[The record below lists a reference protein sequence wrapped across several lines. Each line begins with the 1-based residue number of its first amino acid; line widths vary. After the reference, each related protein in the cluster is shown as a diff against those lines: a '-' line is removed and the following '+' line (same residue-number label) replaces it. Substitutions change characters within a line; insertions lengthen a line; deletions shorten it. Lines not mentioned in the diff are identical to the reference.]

1 MCEQTGIR
9 MTEQAPR
16 PHDGPAHHH
25 PTTPLLRLSHTPIL
39 PSSHTPILPS
49 SHTLTPLHLPL
60 FLLLFL
66 AGSLSH
72 AHCFKY
78 ARCLRAAE
86 PIKIDGKL
94 DEWDGSEAISIDHTM
109 VSYGAKPKD
118 DRDASYKLHT
128 LWDDKGLHFAATVRD
143 ESIVAQHA
151 GDKIYE
157 NDCLEIALDL
167 KHDSWE
173 GSYGDDDYQFV
184 FSVPLNRVTGPMKHI
199 FRNPTAVDPE
209 APDVELAYERFQGG
223 YLFEISIPWRTLG
236 LDEPPASGTVMGFQN
251 DLRDRD
257 RDGSAAGLCWLP
269 FFDPTASPLQFGH
282 LILVEDKGQDIAP
295 LVAQFAREATRSR
308 GLRSGEAEEDDNEV
322 LVTVGEPTEHHLA
335 LGFGWNVQF
344 YDGHLPS
351 WSETDWEAFLALLK
365 WSRPAWVRYG
375 LNLGQWEPVND
386 DDDPDHFEWGNF
398 RFDSPLMKH
407 HVRMLDFFEA
417 NGIDVMVCNW
427 YVGDPASGANW
438 LAEQKGLVTVP
449 SGHHYYLDAPR
460 SDDEFVESIAALVHF
475 LKEEK
480 QYSCVK
486 FVSLWNEPDGS
497 WTYNSPKAKYPNTFW
512 PLYAKLDAKLKEM
525 GLRNRVGLAGPDT
538 ATGTYRHTLNIE
550 KYLETYEAPLD
561 LICDHDYSAFFDHHR
576 PRGSTT
582 TARAVKQYSSFLG
595 RLRKVCK
602 KLGREV
608 PPFAITEYGN
618 HGNASGPVEG
628 DFEVFKGTLA
638 VHEFALRCLP
648 AGVDGF
654 LRWEF
659 KPYGKSWQ
667 NFGALTKLETGYRF
681 APYPPVFYPHALL
694 TRYSR
699 KGAKILSV
707 DVKGGKDEHGSPR
720 VNAAAILMEPANVAP
735 ALRDGEP
742 AAAHEDNKELPG
754 AHLTLWLTN
763 SGQKPKQVALN
774 LGPYKAH
781 PLPLTG
787 LLYDATCGHRYLA
800 LETKETDR
808 GLSCTLPP
816 RSVAVLTTLE
826 KPDSPELKLPLE
838 LSPKL
843 KEPTYHAFDVGG
855 FRRVVTLFS
864 FEEPVEWDVWRSSPG
879 KSGFSETKG
888 EAVHGDQSCLLSY
901 DFVSTKTLGR
911 EEHLVATTPV
921 NLDAMPLEVSLHIR
935 GDGAGHVI
943 TFLFVDEQGETFECP
958 KRVTVS
964 WKGWKKV
971 SVSLAGMPRDY
982 TCWGSASDG
991 VLDFPLRGFGLI
1003 LREAEKKYVGNG
1015 TILLDDVRILA
1026 KPILGEP

>member
-1 MCEQTGIR
+1 MEHWTLAMEGQMRTGAMSR
-9 MTEQAPR
+9 ARQC
-16 PHDGPAHHH
+16 DDPAYR
-25 PTTPLLRLSHTPIL
+25 PTTPSPPPSVPHTP
-39 PSSHTPILPS
+39 
-49 SHTLTPLHLPL
+49 TPLRRHL
-60 FLLLFL
+60 FLLLAL
-66 AGSLSH
+66 IGSLSH

-78 ARCLRAAE
+78 ARSFRASD
-86 PIKIDGKL
+86 PIEVDGKL
-94 DEWDGSEAISIDHTM
+94 DEWEGEEAITVDHTM
-109 VSYGAKPKD
+109 VSYGAKPKS
-118 DRDASYKLHT
+118 DRDASYKLYS
-128 LWDDKGLHFAATVRD
+128 LWDEKGLHFAAAVRD

-151 GDKIYE
+151 GNKIYE
-157 NDCLEIALDL
+157 NDCIEIALDV

-199 FRNPTAVDPE
+199 FRNPTSVDPE
-209 APDVELAYERFQGG
+209 APDVKLAYERFHGG
-223 YLFEISIPWRTLG
+223 YLFEVSIPWSTVG
-236 LDEPPASGTVMGFQN
+236 LDKPPAPGTVMGFQN

-282 LILVEDKGQDIAP
+282 LVLVEDKGQDIAP
-295 LVAQFAREATRSR
+295 LVAQFAKEATRSR
-308 GLRSGEAEEDDNEV
+308 ELRAGAADEDDNEV
-322 LVTVGEPTEHHLA
+322 TVTIGGPTERRLA

-344 YDGHLPS
+344 YDGRLPS
-351 WSETDWEAFLALLK
+351 WSERDWEAFLALLK

-375 LNLGQWEPVND
+375 LNLGQWEPAND
-386 DDDPDHFEWGNF
+386 DDDPDHFEWKNF
-398 RFDSPLMKH
+398 KFDSPLMKH
-407 HVRMLDFFEA
+407 HVRMFDFFEA

-427 YVGDPASGANW
+427 YVGDPASGVDW

-449 SGHHYYLDAPR
+449 SGHNYYLDAPR
-460 SDDEFVESIAALVHF
+460 NDAEFVESIAALVHF
-475 LKEEK
+475 LKEERN
-480 QYSCVK
+480 YSCVK
-486 FVSLWNEPDGS
+486 FVSLWNEPDGG

-512 PLYAKLDAKLKEM
+512 PLYAKLDARLKKM
-525 GLRNRVGLAGPDT
+525 GLRDRIGLAGPDT
-538 ATGTYRHTLNIE
+538 ATGTYRHTLKIE
-550 KYLETYEAPLD
+550 KHLETYEAPLD

-576 PRGSTT
+576 PKGSTT
-582 TARAVKQYSSFLG
+582 IARAVRQYSDFLE
-595 RLRKVCK
+595 RLRKTCE

-638 VHEFALRCLP
+638 VHEFTLRCLP
-648 AGVDGF
+648 VGVDGL

-699 KGAKILSV
+699 KDAKVLSV

-720 VNAAAILMEPANVAP
+720 VNAAAILMEPADVV
-735 ALRDGEP
+735 GP
-742 AAAHEDNKELPG
+742 AAERQGNQEQPI
-754 AHLTLWLTN
+754 HLTLWLTN
-763 SGQKPKQVALN
+763 SGKKPKQVALD
-774 LGPYKAH
+774 LGPHKAH

-787 LLYDATCGHRYLA
+787 LLYGATCGHRYLA
-800 LETKETDR
+800 LETKETDQ
-808 GLSCTLPP
+808 GVSCTLPP
-816 RSVAVLTTLE
+816 RSVAILTTLE
-826 KPDSPELKLPLE
+826 KPDSPELKRPLE
-838 LSPKL
+838 LSPEL

-855 FRRVVTLFS
+855 FRRTVALYS

-879 KSGFSETKG
+879 KSSFSETNE
-888 EAVHGDQSCLLSY
+888 EAIHGDQSCLLSY
-901 DFVSTKTLGR
+901 DFVSTKTAGR
-911 EEHLVATTPV
+911 EEHVVATTPV
-921 NLDAMPLEVSLHIR
+921 NLNAMPLEVSLHIR
-935 GDGAGHVI
+935 GDGTGHII

-971 SVSLAGMPRDY
+971 SLSFAGMPKGY
-982 TCWGSASDG
+982 TCWGSSSDG

-1003 LREAEKKYVGNG
+1003 LREAGKKYVGNG
-1015 TILLDDVRILA
+1015 TLLLDDIRILA
-1026 KPILGEP
+1026 KPILEAK